1 MTVGDFGESDDFQP
15 GPPPASMQA
24 DSEEERMASARTYC
38 NTSWLLFTSSV
49 DCDRSVLL
57 NSTATNSAE
66 REAHVNF
73 GLRGIAEVDEIKA
86 ALEYACP
93 GVVSCA
99 DILIIAAR
107 DATVKAGGP
116 WWPVALGRK
125 DASESV
131 ELLADANLPFP
142 VFPFPLLVQNFARK
156 NFSAREM
163 IVLSGA
169 HTIGQTHCN
178 GVLPHLYNFT
188 GGNNATDIDPAMNKG
203 FATFLK
209 KLCPQGNRTNTL
221 FLDSTAGKFDNA
233 YYKNVSPIRESSSLI
248 PLSSPTAWERS
259 SLHPSPKPSPPSSRS
274 LRMEWQVR
282 QCLLQERLA
291 HKGIF
296 ITDSTLITNSLG
308 KKLVTSFAKAKST
321 FFKEF
326 ADGMVKMGNLG
337 VLTGSQGEI
346 RKHCQQVRQC
356 LLQERLAHKGIFITD
371 STLITNSLGKKLVTS
386 FAKAKSTFF
395 KEFADGMVK
404 MGNLGVLTGSQG
416 EIRKHCQFVN

>member
-1 MTVGDFGESDDFQP
+1 
-15 GPPPASMQA
+15 
-24 DSEEERMASARTYC
+24 MALTRAFSTR
-38 NTSWLLFTSSV
+38 WILFTSSV
-49 DCDRSVLL
+49 VTFATLCAAISPYAPDLSEDFYAKSCPQAAEIGCDVSVLL

-73 GLRGIAEVDEIKA
+73 GLRGIKEVA
-86 ALEYACP
+86 V
-93 GVVSCA
+93 GQ
-99 DILIIAAR
+99 
-107 DATVKAGGP
+107 

-131 ELLADANLPFP
+131 DLLADANLPFP

-156 NFSAREM
+156 YFSAREM
-163 IVLSGA
+163 VVLSGA

-221 FLDSTAGKFDNA
+221 FLDPIAGKFDNT
-233 YYKNVSPIRESSSLI
+233 YYKNV
-248 PLSSPTAWERS
+248 
-259 SLHPSPKPSPPSSRS
+259 
-274 LRMEWQVR
+274 
-282 QCLLQERLA
+282 LA
-291 HKGIF
+291 GKGIF

-321 FFKEF
+321 SSSSEF

-346 RKHCQQVRQC
+346 RKQ
-356 LLQERLAHKGIFITD
+356 
-371 STLITNSLGKKLVTS
+371 
-386 FAKAKSTFF
+386 
-395 KEFADGMVK
+395 
-404 MGNLGVLTGSQG
+404 
-416 EIRKHCQFVN
+416 CQFVN

>member
-1 MTVGDFGESDDFQP
+1 MIQG
-15 GPPPASMQA
+15 
-24 DSEEERMASARTYC
+24 
-38 NTSWLLFTSSV
+38 
-49 DCDRSVLL
+49 CDGSVLL

-86 ALEYACP
+86 ALEHACP

-131 ELLADANLPFP
+131 DLLADANLPTP

-163 IVLSGA
+163 VVLSGA

-233 YYKNVSPIRESSSLI
+233 YYKNV
-248 PLSSPTAWERS
+248 
-259 SLHPSPKPSPPSSRS
+259 
-274 LRMEWQVR
+274 
-282 QCLLQERLA
+282 LA

-308 KKLVTSFAKAKST
+308 KKLVTSFAKTKST

-346 RKHCQQVRQC
+346 RKQ
-356 LLQERLAHKGIFITD
+356 
-371 STLITNSLGKKLVTS
+371 
-386 FAKAKSTFF
+386 
-395 KEFADGMVK
+395 
-404 MGNLGVLTGSQG
+404 
-416 EIRKHCQFVN
+416 CQFVN

>member
-1 MTVGDFGESDDFQP
+1 
-15 GPPPASMQA
+15 
-24 DSEEERMASARTYC
+24 MASTRAFS
-38 NTSWLLFTSSV
+38 TSWLLFTSSV
-49 DCDRSVLL
+49 VIFATLCAAISPYAPGLSEDFYAKSCPQAAEIVEHYVTKYLKKDSTFAGAFNRLQFHDCWVGGCDGSVLL

-73 GLRGIAEVDEIKA
+73 GLRGIKEVDEIKA
-86 ALEYACP
+86 ALEYHCP

-131 ELLADANLPFP
+131 DLLADANLPFP

-163 IVLSGA
+163 VVLSGA

-233 YYKNVSPIRESSSLI
+233 YYKNV
-248 PLSSPTAWERS
+248 
-259 SLHPSPKPSPPSSRS
+259 
-274 LRMEWQVR
+274 
-282 QCLLQERLA
+282 LA

-346 RKHCQQVRQC
+346 RKQ
-356 LLQERLAHKGIFITD
+356 
-371 STLITNSLGKKLVTS
+371 
-386 FAKAKSTFF
+386 
-395 KEFADGMVK
+395 
-404 MGNLGVLTGSQG
+404 
-416 EIRKHCQFVN
+416 CQFVN